1 MQDENG
7 AKEKKKVKLTI
18 AGGILALAVLV
29 ALAVIGSMERT
40 RPAEGETAQKEPE
53 TIMGTKGTDK
63 ERPEQKVPEQEE
75 GEKAVGP
82 DEREDT
88 KGPEDKKGYPRV
100 KKGKDGLSYTPYAS
114 EAKWRELTDEEKAE
128 RTLDG
133 IPVLQDKNKTI
144 DRICAR
150 KGRPDLEPYSY
161 LLTSSLKSYCDK
173 EGIEAETGEFLA
185 YNEWVSKDEE
195 DFFIILD
202 DEQETIVLATA
213 EMRGAFWSFERV
225 KGTREEVLKQ
235 AQEHEDQVDDLPAK
249 AAKDK
254 TKKE

>member
-1 MQDENG
+1 MRDDNG
-7 AKEKKKVKLTI
+7 SKEKKKARLTI

-29 ALAVIGSMERT
+29 ILTVIGSVERT
-40 RPAEGETAQKEPE
+40 RPAERETTEKEPE
-53 TIMGTKGTDK
+53 TVVST
-63 ERPEQKVPEQEE
+63 EEPEGPGQKVPDQEE
-75 GEKAVGP
+75 GEKAGDP

-88 KGPEDKKGYPRV
+88 KRPEDKKEYPRV

-114 EAKWRELTDEEKAE
+114 ETKWRELTDEEKAE
-128 RTLDG
+128 RIENG

-161 LLTSSLKSYCDK
+161 LLTSSLKSYCDR
-173 EGIEAETGEFLA
+173 EGIEAATGEFLA
-185 YNEWVSKDEE
+185 YDQWISKDEE
-195 DFFIILD
+195 SFFIVLND
-202 DEQETIVLATA
+202 KKETIVLATA
-213 EMRGAFWSFERV
+213 EMRGADWKFERV
-225 KGTREEVLKQ
+225 EGTREEVLKQ
-235 AQEHEDQVDDLPAK
+235 AEENEDKVDDLPAK